1 MNPWAFRSTAVV
13 VIVTDALYDLDDVIA
28 IWIAARVVGRGRLVV
43 VSADDPGG
51 RRARVLRAF
60 LDGLGREDAR
70 VVAGSELPGSPQRF
84 VLPDD
89 LVPDISSGAVES
101 AVVDALVDL
110 CEQAEPIV
118 VGMAPLTDVARVLV
132 ARPDLAEAITLV
144 QMGGWLDAYRDMSRA
159 SHNLRLDPAAAGL
172 VLRMVPAP
180 KLLLS
185 THTNDSR
192 LRLTL
197 DSPLVGWLT
206 GPDSPTETAVV
217 AANAAGWFARRP
229 SSTVGDSSWRPGSWM
244 ADPLVLAWALGV
256 PGVVESAAETIRV
269 AADARMYRVPRGA
282 SVEVST
288 RIDLI
293 AFHTWMSRCLPLG
306 AHKIPDTATEF
317 ARGEVLR

>member
-1 MNPWAFRSTAVV
+1 M
-13 VIVTDALYDLDDVIA
+13 TDALYDLDDVIA
-28 IWIAARVVGRGRLVV
+28 IWIAARVVGHGRLVV

-60 LDGLGREDAR
+60 LDGLGRGDAR
-70 VVAGSELPGSPQRF
+70 VVGGSELPGSPQRF

-101 AVVDALVDL
+101 GVVEALVDL
-110 CEQAEPIV
+110 CEQSEPIV
-118 VGMAPLTDVARVLV
+118 VGMAPLTDLARVLV
-132 ARPDLAEAITLV
+132 ARPDLAEAITLF

-185 THTNDSR
+185 THTNDAR
-192 LRLTL
+192 LRLTP
-197 DSPLVGWLT
+197 DSPLMGWLT
-206 GPDSPTETAVV
+206 GPDAPAETAVI
-217 AANAAGWFARRP
+217 AANAEGWFARRP
-229 SSTVGDSSWRPGSWM
+229 SSTVGDRSWRPGSWM
-244 ADPLVLAWALGV
+244 ADPLALAWALGV

-269 AADARMYRVPRGA
+269 AADARMYRVLRGA

-288 RIDLI
+288 RIDTA
-293 AFHTWMSRCLPLG
+293 AFHAWMSECLPLG
-306 AHKIPDTATEF
+306 AHPIDTATEPT
-317 ARGEVLR
+317 RTRVPR